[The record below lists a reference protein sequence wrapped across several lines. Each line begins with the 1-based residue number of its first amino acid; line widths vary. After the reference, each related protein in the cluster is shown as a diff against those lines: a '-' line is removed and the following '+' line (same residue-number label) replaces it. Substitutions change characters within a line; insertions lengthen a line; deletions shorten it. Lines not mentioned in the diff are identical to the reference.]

1 VVLNLGRNLCTIFET
16 EIICSS
22 YCRRDLL
29 DKIPGAVQHEGYRV
43 PGEFKSQVSFVVRDE
58 MDLHEIDIPF
68 V

>member
-1 VVLNLGRNLCTIFET
+1 VVLTLGRNLHAIFET

-22 YCRRDLL
+22 YCHRDLL

-43 PGEFKSQVSFVVRDE
+43 PVEFQSQVSFVVRDE
-58 MDLHEIDIPF
+58 MDLHDIDVPF